1 MDLGDVATWA
11 GVIISVGAFGVAL
24 IARRD
29 AKRSA
34 AASERTAI
42 TNEEDLHLKLT
53 PQFTPTLET
62 VKSNGSHSLALRL
75 NGPRPLDDVTVEIL
89 GDELAFTRG
98 HHGVEP
104 TDEGRSS
111 SAWAHGT
118 DGTRCGLRLGDS
130 TALRVV
136 PTDDYMKSDEVT
148 LRVEARSGKRTWETL
163 VLATVPKTMSPPP
176 SPGSFR
182 VPGSGPGQ
190 RSS

>member
-1 MDLGDVATWA
+1 MVMEAAAVVSAVVATVA
-11 GVIISVGAFGVAL
+11 TGAAVAAWRA
-24 IARRD
+24 AR
-29 AKRSA
+29 
-34 AASERTAI
+34 RTAI
-42 TNEEDLHLKLT
+42 TNEEDIHLKLT
-53 PQFTPTLET
+53 PQFTADLET
-62 VKSNGSHSLALRL
+62 VESNGSHSLALRL
-75 NGPRPLDDVTVEIL
+75 NGPKPLDDVTVEIL

-130 TALRVV
+130 TVWRVV

-148 LRVEARSGKRTWETL
+148 LRVEARSGKRTWEKL
-163 VLATVPKTMSPPP
+163 VLATVPKTMKPPP

-182 VPGSGPGQ
+182 VPGST
-190 RSS
+190 